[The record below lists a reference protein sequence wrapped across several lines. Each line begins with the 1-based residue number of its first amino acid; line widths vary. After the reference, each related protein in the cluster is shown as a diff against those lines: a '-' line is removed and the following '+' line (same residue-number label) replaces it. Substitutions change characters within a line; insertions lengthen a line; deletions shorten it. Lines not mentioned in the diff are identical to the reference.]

1 MKILLIG
8 LLVAGSTIALN
19 TKKGVDTINTT
30 EITKDSLLTMLSYGL
45 PARGIYGETV
55 HQVALK
61 YGFRYYAVA
70 GCVVT
75 EQLVD
80 SVRKENEKVSMKIA
94 VMHGINWKEQF
105 EKDVQVQLEINKEAI
120 KTE

>member
-1 MKILLIG
+1 MKMILIG

-19 TKKGVDTINTT
+19 SKPVQTT
-30 EITKDSLLTMLSYGL
+30 STTATTKDSLLTMLTYGM
-45 PARGIYGETV
+45 PVRGIYGETV

-75 EQLVD
+75 ENLVD
-80 SVRKENEKVSMKIA
+80 SVRKENDKVSMQIA
-94 VMHGINWKEQF
+94 MRYGINWKEQF
-105 EKDVQVQLEINKEAI
+105 EKDIQHQLEINKKEG
-120 KTE
+120 K